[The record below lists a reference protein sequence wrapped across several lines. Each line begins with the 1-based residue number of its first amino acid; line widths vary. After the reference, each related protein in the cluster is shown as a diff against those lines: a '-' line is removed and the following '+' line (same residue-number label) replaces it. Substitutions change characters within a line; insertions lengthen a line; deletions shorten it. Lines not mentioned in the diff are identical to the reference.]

1 MSGFGPPGP
10 ADRPPGTGGGG
21 PGGGGPGGSS
31 LGRAAARGAAVTFS
45 AQGVRLVLQVGGI
58 AVLGRLLSPT
68 DYGLVA
74 IVAVIVGYGELFR
87 DFGLSSAVIAAK
99 DVSRAQRDNLFWL
112 NTGIGAVLALALAAT
127 SPLLARVFDEPRLAP
142 VALALSGT
150 FVLNGLS
157 TQHRA
162 MHARHLRF
170 ARLSGSEIGG
180 QAVGLAAGITLALAG
195 GGYWALV
202 LQQLTAQLLTLVLVV
217 TTHRW
222 WPRRVDR
229 GASIRPFL
237 GYGSAL
243 LGSQLLTQVATSAAP
258 LALGLRLGPASVGLF
273 TRAAQLVT
281 MPLLQL
287 QAPSTRV
294 ALPVLSRL
302 RDQRERFA
310 AFLCSGQFALLTV
323 VGLVFATLAAQ
334 GPSVVRVVVGPQWS
348 AAVPVFQVLLVA
360 GWFQAAS
367 YAGYWVYLAKGATL
381 RHLQLGL
388 MTRPLMAVATVL
400 GARWGLEGAA
410 LAYAGGMALAWPL
423 SLLWLRRVTD
433 APVGRMLGNG
443 LRTGTVA
450 AAAAAGS
457 WGACAALPPGAD
469 VARLVLGTCATL
481 AVAALAFALW
491 PSFRSDAR
499 KVLSMR
505 HHLGRSRRGAGA
517 AGPASAGAGAATGAS
532 DPAAVDP
539 AAVDPAAVDPAIVDP
554 AAARRPAGTSARP
567 VRGGRA
573 GRLVE
578 RAWVT
583 AGLPAAVDRAV
594 VAAAVRRA
602 RRGAGTRAD
611 GAPARGAHLVVA
623 APGWG
628 NIGDQAL
635 LEALLENTAGRVLL
649 AVPGSVAPTLPHALA
664 ARVEVLDAPCLVY
677 GPGRAHRTSLRTF
690 GAALAGADHVS
701 VVGADVMDGR
711 YSLRAS
717 VRRSALATGA
727 ARAGVDTRVVGFSW
741 GASPRRGA
749 RRELARAARA
759 GVLVLAR
766 DPASGRRMT
775 HDGVR
780 GVRQSADVV
789 FAARSVDPSAA
800 RALLAGAPDA
810 PVALVNVSGLLAERA
825 DLLDDHVAVVQAL
838 RERGLHVVLL
848 PHVWRERAGDEQ
860 ACAAV
865 AARLAAGPRGCEGV
879 QVVREVLSPAQ
890 VRGLTARA
898 AVTVT
903 GRMHLAVM
911 SLVHTVPAVT
921 LASQGKVE
929 GLMELVGA
937 PRLCVAPR
945 PGFSREV
952 VALVDALLPGHAPER
967 AAIAAALPDVV
978 ALALRNVEGLPPRE
992 RRPVG

>member
-1 MSGFGPPGP
+1 MSGDGP
-10 ADRPPGTGGGG
+10 AGG
-21 PGGGGPGGSS
+21 S

-45 AQGVRLVLQVGGI
+45 AQGVRLVIQVGGI
-58 AVLGRLLSPT
+58 AVLGRLLSPE

-112 NTGIGAVLALALAAT
+112 NTGIGTVLAVALAAT
-127 SPLLARVFDEPRLAP
+127 SPLLAHAFDEPRLAP
-142 VALALSGT
+142 VALALSAT

-195 GGYWALV
+195 GGHWALV
-202 LQQLTAQLLTLVLVV
+202 LQQLTAQALTLVLVV

-222 WPRRVDR
+222 WPRWVDR
-229 GASIRPFL
+229 SASIRPFL

-258 LALGLRLGPASVGLF
+258 LALGLRLGPTSVGLF

-302 RDQRERFA
+302 REQRERFA
-310 AFLCSGQFALLTV
+310 VFLCSGQFALLTV
-323 VGLVFATLAAQ
+323 VGLAFATLLAQ
-334 GPSVVRVVVGPQWS
+334 GPSVIRVVVGPQWS

-381 RHLQLGL
+381 RHLQFGL
-388 MTRPLMAVATVL
+388 MTRPLMAAATVL

-469 VARLVLGTCATL
+469 VARLVLGTCATA

-505 HHLGRSRRGAGA
+505 HHLRRSRRGPAAAGTGSSGA
-517 AGPASAGAGAATGAS
+517 AAATGAS
-532 DPAAVDP
+532 EGVPTTAGPTGV
-539 AAVDPAAVDPAIVDP
+539 
-554 AAARRPAGTSARP
+554 RRPGGGARP

-573 GRLVE
+573 GRLAE

-583 AGLPAAVDRAV
+583 AGLPAALDRAV

-602 RRGAGTRAD
+602 RTGAVTRTGTA
-611 GAPARGAHLVVA
+611 APGAHLVVA
-623 APGWG
+623 APGEG

-649 AVPGSVAPTLPHALA
+649 AVPGRAAPTLPDALA
-664 ARVEVLDAPCLVY
+664 GRVEALDAPCLVY
-677 GPGRAHRTSLRTF
+677 GSGRAHRASLRTF

-717 VRRSALATGA
+717 VRRSALATSA

-749 RRELARAARA
+749 RRELARAART

-775 HDGVR
+775 GDGVR

-800 RALLAGAPDA
+800 RALLAGVGA
-810 PVALVNVSGLLAERA
+810 PVAIVNVSGLLAERA
-825 DLLDDHVAVVQAL
+825 DLLDDHVAVVEAL

-865 AARLAAGPRGCEGV
+865 EARLAAGPRGCEGV
-879 QVVREVLSPAQ
+879 QAVREVLSPAQ

-898 AVTVT
+898 AITVT

-911 SLVHTVPAVT
+911 SLVHAVPAVT

-937 PRLCVAPR
+937 PRLCVAPV

-952 VALVDALLPGHAPER
+952 VALLDELLGDRAPER
-967 AAIAAALPDVV
+967 AAIAAHLPDVV
-978 ALALRNVEGLPPRE
+978 VLALRNVEGLPPRE
-992 RRPVG
+992 PQPVG